1 MSLLVD
7 IVHRAGGFELSVKLA
22 LEGPVTALHGASGAG
37 KTTLLNIL
45 AGLIRP
51 ASGRVALDGEV
62 WFDSAKGIFVAP
74 HRRRVGYVFQESRLF
89 PHLTV
94 RQNLD
99 YGRWFARRR
108 GKLADFDEVVGL
120 LGIEPLL
127 ARKPKNLSGGEAQR
141 VAIGRALLAGPR
153 LMLMDE
159 PLASLDAA
167 RRADILPWIEK
178 LRHRFAVPIVYVS
191 HSLEELEQVASE
203 IVTMENG
210 RATGVRRAD
219 KGRPP

>member
-1 MSLLVD
+1 MTLSIDVAR
-7 IVHRAGGFELSVKLA
+7 RAGDFELAVALT
-22 LEGPVTALHGASGAG
+22 LEGPVTALFGPSGAG
-37 KTTLLNIL
+37 KTMLLNIL
-45 AGLIRP
+45 AGLVRP
-51 ASGRVALDGEV
+51 SSGRVALDGEV
-62 WFDSAKGIFVAP
+62 WFDSAAGIFTPP
-74 HRRRVGYVFQESRLF
+74 HKRCVGYVFQEARLF
-89 PHLTV
+89 PHLSV

-108 GKLADFDEVVGL
+108 EKLAEFDEVVSL
-120 LGIEPLL
+120 LGIEQLL
-127 ARKPKNLSGGEAQR
+127 ARRPQNLSGGEAQR

-178 LRHRFAVPIVYVS
+178 LRERYPIPIVYVS

-203 IVTMENG
+203 IVTMDNG
-210 RATGVRRAD
+210 AATGLRRAG
-219 KGRPP
+219 KGRPR